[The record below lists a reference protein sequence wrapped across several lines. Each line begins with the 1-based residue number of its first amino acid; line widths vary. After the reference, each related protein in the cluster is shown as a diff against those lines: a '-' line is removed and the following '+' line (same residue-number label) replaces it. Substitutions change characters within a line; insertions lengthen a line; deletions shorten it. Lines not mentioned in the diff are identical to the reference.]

1 MDNPPYSSRSAHD
14 CVDGRRGPPPTSRGA
29 SAVGNPEIAQEEADF
44 LGAGADPLVI
54 IRHLNASGDGWLERV
69 PKDPQ
74 RSRRGDENQAFERAG
89 GGAGVDALGDALQK
103 AAFGGVRGRV
113 VVDIVPP
120 VTEPVEHGTAGS
132 AGPMSIVLVG
142 EKRPGIK
149 LSEPAVTPAFG

>member
-1 MDNPPYSSRSAHD
+1 MRTRRSNAPAD
-14 CVDGRRGPPPTSRGA
+14 AAERR
-29 SAVGNPEIAQEEADF
+29 F
-44 LGAGADPLVI
+44 LEG
-54 IRHLNASGDGWLERV
+54 
-69 PKDPQ
+69 
-74 RSRRGDENQAFERAG
+74 
-89 GGAGVDALGDALQK
+89 
-103 AAFGGVRGRV
+103 